1 MVSSRNTR
9 IGLIVIVATLI
20 VMTPIVMLS
29 FLNNTPPPDDVDDNG
44 AEDNAPLEL
53 PVNSVNIT
61 LLHTVGV
68 MIEVN
73 NIRIYIDPYRIPK
86 SNFSEYPADLVLI
99 THAHADH
106 YSPYDIGDVQKNS
119 TLVVFPESM
128 TTQLERFNNSLG
140 VSPGDNFQYRGIN
153 ITAFNLYLEDY
164 PSGARSAHPKDR
176 NWTSYIIDIDGFII
190 FHAGDA
196 KYMDEYVDFPVE
208 IDVAFLPIY
217 FDPGYGVKDESLAPI
232 IQAIEVLKPDYCIPT
247 HWYFDDNQLFMEEY
261 VPLLVDDC
269 DVVNLD
275 FFESYVFSV

>member
-1 MVSSRNTR
+1 MVSSRNIR
-9 IGLIVIVATLI
+9 IGLVVVVASLI
-20 VMTPIVMLS
+20 VLTPIVLLS
-29 FLNNTPPPDDVDDNG
+29 FQNNLPPDDVDDND

-53 PVNSVNIT
+53 PVSSVNVT
-61 LLHTVGV
+61 LLHTAGV

-86 SNFSEYPADLVLI
+86 SNFSDYPADLILV
-99 THAHADH
+99 THAHTDH

-128 TTQLERFNNSLG
+128 TTAFERFNNSMG

-153 ITAFNLYLEDY
+153 ITAFDLYLEDY
-164 PSGARSAHPKDR
+164 PSGAISAHPKNI
-176 NWTSYIIDIDGFII
+176 NWTSYIIDIEGFTI

-196 KYMDEYVDFPVE
+196 KYMDEYVDFPVD

-217 FDPGYGVKDESLAPI
+217 FDPGYGEKEESLAPI
-232 IQAIEVLKPDYCIPT
+232 IQAIEVLKPEYCIPT
-247 HWYFDDNQLFMEEY
+247 HWYFDDNELFMQEY

-269 DVVNLD
+269 VVMNIG